1 MVRVY
6 RDPVIRS
13 TMMLQL
19 ALVGLLLTAVGL
31 AMPGKVAAVRFAP
44 VLTSSPRVPDANKVY
59 FPPYTK

>member
-1 MVRVY
+1 
-6 RDPVIRS
+6 
-13 TMMLQL
+13 MMLQL